1 MLSRQHS
8 QTTST
13 VNRPISNQHEIPD
26 YFTVCPDYDVIPVGH
41 KFNTHKIANET
52 GYDCYILAGIE
63 ENELFS
69 KLLIMNMNVSK
80 GIAFDPDIHK
90 ISEYFPDDIK
100 VVNKQISFKKD
111 MYCENLSDLGEE
123 KDVFLKMNIY
133 GEEYLWILSLP
144 EETQKK
150 FKQMVIVFHDINNNS
165 TQQRAMNK
173 INCFQKL
180 KKTHDIVNITPV
192 NQDIVVTYF
201 RKDSRNTNKIAST
214 PISQEIVDIQK
225 RSFYTSS
232 DDENEEE
239 IVSPRLVDNETF
251 VNNYRKFHQKALE
264 KINILLNDHTEIQKK
279 AQSIFDDLLLEAL
292 SQEKEVVIETAE
304 NTEPNVILETVENT
318 ETDVIL
324 ETVED
329 TEQEVSEDI
338 VQDSSPTFS
347 DKPKSKN
354 AKRAAKQRAAKKTL
368 KFDDVGGFED
378 DTIEN
383 TKDKLDHESE

>member
-1 MLSRQHS
+1 M
-8 QTTST
+8 
-13 VNRPISNQHEIPD
+13 
-26 YFTVCPDYDVIPVGH
+26 
-41 KFNTHKIANET
+41 
-52 GYDCYILAGIE
+52 
-63 ENELFS
+63 
-69 KLLIMNMNVSK
+69 
-80 GIAFDPDIHK
+80 
-90 ISEYFPDDIK
+90 
-100 VVNKQISFKKD
+100 
-111 MYCENLSDLGEE
+111 
-123 KDVFLKMNIY
+123 
-133 GEEYLWILSLP
+133 
-144 EETQKK
+144 
-150 FKQMVIVFHDINNNS
+150 
-165 TQQRAMNK
+165 
-173 INCFQKL
+173 
-180 KKTHDIVNITPV
+180 
-192 NQDIVVTYF
+192 
-201 RKDSRNTNKIAST
+201 
-214 PISQEIVDIQK
+214 
-225 RSFYTSS
+225 
-232 DDENEEE
+232 
-239 IVSPRLVDNETF
+239 SPRLVDNETF

>member
-13 VNRPISNQHEIPD
+13 VNRPVSNQNEIPD
-26 YFTVCPDYDVIPVGH
+26 YFTVSTDYDVIPVGH

-214 PISQEIVDIQK
+214 PISQEIVDIKK

>member
-8 QTTST
+8 QTTRT
-13 VNRPISNQHEIPD
+13 VNRSTSNQNEIPD
-26 YFTVCPDYDVIPVGH
+26 YFSVSTDYDVIPVGH
-41 KFNTHKIANET
+41 KFNTHNIANET

-80 GIAFDPDIHK
+80 GIAFDPNIHK

-100 VVNKQISFKKD
+100 VINKQISFKKD
-111 MYCENLSDLGEE
+111 VYCENLSDLGEE

-133 GEEYLWILSLP
+133 GEEYLWVLSLP

-180 KKTHDIVNITPV
+180 KETHDIVNITPV
-192 NQDIVVTYF
+192 DQNIVVTYF
-201 RKDSRNTNKIAST
+201 RKNSRNTNKIAST
-214 PISQEIVDIQK
+214 PISQEISDIKK
-225 RSFYTSS
+225 RNFYTSS

-239 IVSPRLVDNETF
+239 IVSPHVIDNETF
-251 VNNYRKFHQKALE
+251 VSNYKQFHDKAIE
-264 KINILLNDHTEIQKK
+264 KIIVLLKDHTDIQKK
-279 AQSIFDDLLLEAL
+279 AQSILDDLLLEAL
-292 SQEKEVVIETAE
+292 SQEKEVVIETVE
-304 NTEPNVILETVENT
+304 DTEP
-318 ETDVIL
+318 DVIL

-329 TEQEVSEDI
+329 TQQEVSEDI
-338 VQDSSPTFS
+338 VQDDIPTFS
-347 DKPKSKN
+347 EKPKSKN

-368 KFDDVGGFED
+368 KFDQVKGFDD
-378 DTIEN
+378 DTLEKTN
-383 TKDKLDHESE
+383 DTTDKLDHDSE

>member
-13 VNRPISNQHEIPD
+13 VNRPISNQNEIPD
-26 YFTVCPDYDVIPVGH
+26 YFTVSTDYDVIPVGH

-173 INCFQKL
+173 INCFQK
-180 KKTHDIVNITPV
+180 
-192 NQDIVVTYF
+192 
-201 RKDSRNTNKIAST
+201 
-214 PISQEIVDIQK
+214 
-225 RSFYTSS
+225 
-232 DDENEEE
+232 
-239 IVSPRLVDNETF
+239 
-251 VNNYRKFHQKALE
+251 
-264 KINILLNDHTEIQKK
+264 
-279 AQSIFDDLLLEAL
+279 
-292 SQEKEVVIETAE
+292 
-304 NTEPNVILETVENT
+304 VIL
-318 ETDVIL
+318 TDL
-324 ETVED
+324 
-329 TEQEVSEDI
+329 
-338 VQDSSPTFS
+338 
-347 DKPKSKN
+347 
-354 AKRAAKQRAAKKTL
+354 
-368 KFDDVGGFED
+368 
-378 DTIEN
+378 
-383 TKDKLDHESE
+383 

>member
-13 VNRPISNQHEIPD
+13 VNRPISNQNEIPD
-26 YFTVCPDYDVIPVGH
+26 YFTVSTDYDVIPVGH

-80 GIAFDPDIHK
+80 GIAFDPDFHK
-90 ISEYFPDDIK
+90 ISEYFPEDIK

-214 PISQEIVDIQK
+214 HISQEIVDIKK
-225 RSFYTSS
+225 RNFYTSS

-239 IVSPRLVDNETF
+239 IVSPRLVDDETF
-251 VNNYRKFHQKALE
+251 VSNYRKFHQKALE

-383 TKDKLDHESE
+383 AKDQLDHDSE

>member
-13 VNRPISNQHEIPD
+13 VNRPVSNQNEIPD
-26 YFTVCPDYDVIPVGH
+26 YFTVSTDYDVIPVGH

-264 KINILLNDHTEIQKK
+264 KINILLNDNTEIQKK

-318 ETDVIL
+318 ETDVTL

-383 TKDKLDHESE
+383 TKDKLDHENE